1 MDAATLTYAF
11 LGLGLLGVG
20 GDMLVRGAVNVAEW
34 LRVSPLFTGL
44 VIVGFGTST
53 PELATSLDAALQGSP
68 TIAVANV
75 LGSNIAN
82 SLLILG
88 LTAVLLPI
96 PAEPASFRRD
106 APVLALATVACV
118 AVALTGSMGRATGLA
133 FVLALLAYVFYT
145 YRTESRRQDA
155 SAQRHVQAGALLHV
169 PLRRIGAGIALALA
183 GLVAVLAGA
192 DLLVTASIA
201 IARTVGIPETII
213 GLTVVAVGTS
223 LPELATSI
231 VAAFKRQTDIALGNI
246 IGSNIFNILG
256 ILGTTAMVA
265 PLTIPGRL
273 VAYDVWVL
281 LGVTV
286 LLLTFAMTRAR
297 ITRVEGVVFLV
308 LYAGYLAFLTVRAAG
323 QG

>member
-1 MDAATLTYAF
+1 MDAGTLIFAF
-11 LGLGLLGVG
+11 LGLGLLGLG

-34 LRVSPLFTGL
+34 LRASPLFTGL

-53 PELATSLDAALQGSP
+53 PELATSLDAALQGP
-68 TIAVANV
+68 PAIAVANV

-106 APVLALATVACV
+106 APVLAFATIACV
-118 AVALTGSMGRATGLA
+118 VVALTGSMGRVTGLA
-133 FVLALLAYVFYT
+133 FVLALLGYVFYT
-145 YRTESRRQDA
+145 YHTESRRQDA
-155 SAQRHVQAGALLHV
+155 SAQRHAQAGALLHM
-169 PLRRIGAGIALALA
+169 PFRRLGAGIALAGA
-183 GLVAVLAGA
+183 GLLAVLAGA
-192 DLLVTASIA
+192 DLLVTSSIR
-201 IARTVGIPETII
+201 IARTMGIPETVI

-223 LPELATSI
+223 LPELATSV

-256 ILGTTAMVA
+256 ILGTTALVA
-265 PLTIPGRL
+265 PLTIPARL
-273 VAYDVWVL
+273 VVYDVWVL
-281 LGVTV
+281 LGVTAA
-286 LLLTFAMTRAR
+286 LLIFAMTRAR
-297 ITRVEGVVFLV
+297 ITRAEGAVFLV
-308 LYAGYLAFLTVRAAG
+308 LYAGYLGFLTVRAGG

>member
-1 MDAATLTYAF
+1 
-11 LGLGLLGVG
+11 
-20 GDMLVRGAVNVAEW
+20 
-34 LRVSPLFTGL
+34 
-44 VIVGFGTST
+44 
-53 PELATSLDAALQGSP
+53 
-68 TIAVANV
+68 
-75 LGSNIAN
+75 
-82 SLLILG
+82 
-88 LTAVLLPI
+88 
-96 PAEPASFRRD
+96 
-106 APVLALATVACV
+106 VLALATVACV

-286 LLLTFAMTRAR
+286 VLLTFAMTRAR